1 MVNLVRRRLL
11 VPVALIGLLIA
22 CGQPLNL
29 PADVRLDAITP
40 TTGTAGT
47 HVELAG
53 LFTAATRVEVC
64 GVPLEGLALGKL
76 DRVVIAPGIAGD
88 GSASRTASGVVP
100 AIPAAT
106 TCDVTLLVEGVAVA
120 GTNVTFTSPGT
131 TGPGEPE
138 EPGDPEEPSE
148 PVVEGIVV
156 SPSIENL
163 IVGSFTQFRAI
174 SVADDSDVTG
184 LVMWS
189 SSDEAV
195 ATVSNDPGTSG
206 LVTALGAGVT
216 TIKAESALGSGTG
229 VITVLAGMPTVNG
242 VVVSDMADASIGWS
256 NTSRN
261 IAVGRDLSVHVAW
274 VDNASDVRYS
284 RSRTSGADFEASV
297 LIGSATSTEV
307 SVATSGSDHV
317 YIAYTSAL
325 GLGLAQSHDGGDTWS
340 TTDLF
345 TGMLEPQL
353 GLAVHQANVYV
364 MVGSW
369 EGFVLLRSE
378 DYGASFTQ
386 VALPFGSLA
395 FFDVLVD
402 PRNGDVYAIGD
413 DPTIYYSISHDA
425 GATFSAAQTVDPTYG
440 VFYSDYSI
448 SQLGEI
454 VIAGGIMEAQASLWN
469 IDTDE
474 WSSVPNPGTVIPQG
488 ASAAIDG
495 ANTIHIINLS
505 EMTPGTIQLAT
516 SFDRG
521 LTYDLITVATGT
533 QADIAPSTFVVGS
546 PIIYNDAGVIKYSF
560 IPNAD

>member
-1 MVNLVRRRLL
+1 
-11 VPVALIGLLIA
+11 
-22 CGQPLNL
+22 
-29 PADVRLDAITP
+29 
-40 TTGTAGT
+40 
-47 HVELAG
+47 
-53 LFTAATRVEVC
+53 
-64 GVPLEGLALGKL
+64 
-76 DRVVIAPGIAGD
+76 
-88 GSASRTASGVVP
+88 
-100 AIPAAT
+100 
-106 TCDVTLLVEGVAVA
+106 
-120 GTNVTFTSPGT
+120 
-131 TGPGEPE
+131 
-138 EPGDPEEPSE
+138 
-148 PVVEGIVV
+148 
-156 SPSIENL
+156 
-163 IVGSFTQFRAI
+163 GSFTQFRAI
-174 SVADDSDVTG
+174 SVADDSDVTA
-184 LVMWS
+184 LVTWS
-189 SSDEAV
+189 SSNEAV
-195 ATVSNDPGTSG
+195 ATVSNDPGTAG

-242 VVVSDMADASIGWS
+242 VVVSDMAGASIGTS

-274 VDNASDVRYS
+274 VDGAGDVRYS
-284 RSRTSGADFEASV
+284 RSLTAGAAFEASV
-297 LIGSATSTEV
+297 LIGSASSSEV
-307 SVATSGSDHV
+307 SIATSGSDHV
-317 YIAYTSAL
+317 YIAYTSTV
-325 GLGLAQSHDGGDTWS
+325 GLVMAQSHDGGDTWL
-340 TTDLF
+340 TTDLS
-345 TGMLEPQL
+345 TGVPGMLEPQL
-353 GLAVHQANVYV
+353 GLAVHEANVYV

-369 EGFVLLRSE
+369 EGYVLLRSE

-413 DPTIYYSISHDA
+413 DPTIYYSVSHDA
-425 GATFSAAQTVDPTYG
+425 GATFSAAQAVDPTYG

-454 VIAGGIMEAQASLWN
+454 VIAGGMMEPQASLWN

-474 WSSVPNPGTVIPQG
+474 WSSVPNPGTVTPQG

-495 ANTIHIINLS
+495 ANAIHIINLS

-516 SFDRG
+516 SIDRG